1 MNIKNKTFF
10 LIFFLFSV
18 IKASLINDNNNINEN
33 QLKSSSL
40 HSIFE
45 SYKSEINSYGYDFEE
60 HKITTSDGYIL
71 TLWRIPGLLS
81 EKKSSKRKF
90 LSNNKKAVLL
100 QHGLLDDCWT
110 WFALKNTSLPFQLS
124 NNNYDVWISNIRG
137 NLFSS
142 EHVNFSSSDPFGLYW
157 NFSFSDMADVDLPS
171 IVNYIKDTTNLNKI
185 DYIGHSQGSMIF
197 FLHYMTD
204 PLFMESSINKLV
216 TVGTV
221 PNVNNAESFIL
232 KILEVTGLM
241 NLYPFENVF
250 KLNFFVGEMLS
261 LLCDQKPDLCWSL
274 LAPFFETKETNNINP
289 SEILSHLAK
298 YEPGGTSKK
307 NMLHWIQIKK
317 NKNYAKFD
325 YGSKEE
331 NLKIYGQEFPP
342 EYDVNNLK
350 KWNIKSLMFLADK
363 DPFSNPNDVYDFV
376 DKIENK
382 DKCVKLEFIENYNH
396 VDFLWAENAKEFVY
410 PKILEFLNN

>member
-1 MNIKNKTFF
+1 MNIKIFF
-10 LIFFLFSV
+10 IFFLLSF
-18 IKASLINDNNNINEN
+18 IKTSSINIEENNNNNEIK
-33 QLKSSSL
+33 LKSSL
-40 HSIFE
+40 LTLFQ
-45 SYKSEINSYGYDFEE
+45 SYKNEINSYGYDFEE

-71 TLWRIPGLLS
+71 SLWRIPGLLS
-81 EKKSSKRKF
+81 EKKNNN
-90 LSNNKKAVLL
+90 LSNKKVVLL

-142 EHVNFSSSDPFGLYW
+142 EHINQSSSDPFGLYW
-157 NFSFSDMADVDLPS
+157 NFSFTDMADVDLPS
-171 IVNYIKDTTNLNKI
+171 IITYIKNTTNVNKI

-197 FLHYMTD
+197 FLHYMND
-204 PLFMESSINKLV
+204 PIFMENSINKLI

-232 KILEVTGLM
+232 KILELTGLM
-241 NLYPFENVF
+241 KLYPFENVF
-250 KLNFFVGEMLS
+250 KLNFFIGDMLS
-261 LLCDQKPDLCWSL
+261 LLCDRQPNLCWNL

-289 SEILSHLAK
+289 NEILAHLVK

-307 NMLHWIQIKK
+307 NLLHWIQIKK
-317 NKNYAKFD
+317 SKKYAKFD

-331 NLKIYGQEFPP
+331 NMKIYGQEFPP

-350 KWNIKSLMFLADK
+350 KWEIKSLMFLADK
-363 DPFSNPNDVYDFV
+363 DPFSNPDDVYDFV
-376 DKIENK
+376 DKIEKK
-382 DKCVKLEFIENYNH
+382 DEYVKFEFIENYNH
-396 VDFLWAENAKEFVY
+396 IDFLWAENAKEFVY
-410 PKILEFLNN
+410 PKIIEFLNN

>member
-10 LIFFLFSV
+10 IFFLFSI

-317 NKNYAKFD
+317 NKNT
-325 YGSKEE
+325 
-331 NLKIYGQEFPP
+331 
-342 EYDVNNLK
+342 
-350 KWNIKSLMFLADK
+350 
-363 DPFSNPNDVYDFV
+363 
-376 DKIENK
+376 
-382 DKCVKLEFIENYNH
+382 
-396 VDFLWAENAKEFVY
+396 
-410 PKILEFLNN
+410 